1 MTESMF
7 EDQAR
12 PASRSAKDDFGLT
25 PADVT
30 ARRPLAQSGVR
41 DLEGASPYLRSN
53 PPAGAL
59 DIDLGD
65 PFFSQRRVAGVWGQL
80 QKEGEEQ
87 RQAQAAKAQVYGA
100 MGDGA
105 FLDMNSGRTAAEQV
119 RIAQEADDRLDPDS
133 ARLRFGHTAPDTRR
147 AGSGPD
153 VWKAGELNKY
163 SRATQM
169 NMLGDAVMASS
180 GEQRAHLQTQ
190 MADMYRRRQADD
202 AADAHRQ
209 RHVRAFLRFGQ
220 AQGRAQGAEQAQAPL
235 DEAAHKCPL
244 VGWKRSS
251 QLEHVGPRMGP
262 TSRRN
267 CKGRDP

>member
-7 EDQAR
+7 EDEAR
-12 PASRSAKDDFGLT
+12 PDSRSAKDDFGLT

-100 MGDGA
+100 NLWVAANAATNAIQHLRAGWSVRTKDAQARAYAAWDGT
-105 FLDMNSGRTAAEQV
+105 TANAT
-119 RIAQEADDRLDPDS
+119 QEA
-133 ARLRFGHTAPDTRR
+133 F
-147 AGSGPD
+147 
-153 VWKAGELNKY
+153 
-163 SRATQM
+163 
-169 NMLGDAVMASS
+169 
-180 GEQRAHLQTQ
+180 
-190 MADMYRRRQADD
+190 D
-202 AADAHRQ
+202 AA
-209 RHVRAFLRFGQ
+209 
-220 AQGRAQGAEQAQAPL
+220 L
-235 DEAAHKCPL
+235 DCL
-244 VGWKRSS
+244 
-251 QLEHVGPRMGP
+251 
-262 TSRRN
+262 
-267 CKGRDP
+267 